1 MLMTGSK
8 TNNCSIIFFEKIDI
22 KNIPDNLD
30 IDLQLNNDQIT
41 GHINVTK
48 SKIDTIINITN
59 LRKKNF
65 NLNLNEIVKSRD
77 LFHVFGIW
85 DPFHVKLFL
94 WAKLNKKKMAVL
106 SILINI
112 IY

>member
-1 MLMTGSK
+1 MTGSK

-48 SKIDTIINITN
+48 SKIDTN
-59 LRKKNF
+59 
-65 NLNLNEIVKSRD
+65 
-77 LFHVFGIW
+77 
-85 DPFHVKLFL
+85 
-94 WAKLNKKKMAVL
+94 
-106 SILINI
+106 
-112 IY
+112 Y